1 MPNVIGALD
10 ITNVTLVDKIFT
22 LLSFAVKYLTKSI
35 KEDISNFYQVYVEL
49 LAHKNKFVRKFA
61 AQAFCY
67 VIRKLTFDHRLIQVL
82 LRPLIDNH
90 PSITQTRL
98 FDHILG
104 ISELLFEVIYGASEG
119 LHSKAKEV
127 LS

>member
-35 KEDISNFYQVYVEL
+35 KDDISNFYQVYVEL

-67 VIRKLTFDHRLIQVL
+67 VIRKLTFDDRLIHVL
-82 LRPLIDNH
+82 LISLIDNH
-90 PSITQTRL
+90 NSITQARL

-104 ISELLFEVIYGASEG
+104 VSELLFEVIYGASEG

>member
-82 LRPLIDNH
+82 LTPVIDNH
-90 PSITQTRL
+90 NSMTQARL

-104 ISELLFEVIYGASEG
+104 VSELLFEVIYGASEG

>member
-67 VIRKLTFDHRLIQVL
+67 VIRKLTFDDRLIHVL
-82 LRPLIDNH
+82 LISLIDNH
-90 PSITQTRL
+90 NSITQARL

-104 ISELLFEVIYGASEG
+104 VSELLFEVIYGASEG